1 MFFEVYLP
9 FAMGIG
15 FGLLLKEAIKI
26 AKECR
31 EIEKEIKKIKGKS
44 PF

>member
-1 MFFEVYLP
+1 MFLAVYLP
-9 FAMGIG
+9 FAMGVA

-31 EIEKEIKKIKGKS
+31 EIEKEIKKIKGKF

>member
-1 MFFEVYLP
+1 MFLEVYLP

-31 EIEKEIKKIKGKS
+31 ELEKELKEMKGKF